1 MKTHEAG
8 GVEEEEGVPGVEI
21 QQRQQRVARD
31 VEIVTIEMWIQVIVI
46 LGNGVTQLTMTQL
59 NVSDEIQTHSQANN
73 IIPRHRYRVYNSNNI
88 IHHKIQHPS
97 QIINNSIMGAKITII
112 IMPIIPSNK

>member
-1 MKTHEAG
+1 M
-8 GVEEEEGVPGVEI
+8 
-21 QQRQQRVARD
+21 VARD
-31 VEIVTIEMWIQVIVI
+31 VEIVTVEMWIQVIVI

-73 IIPRHRYRVYNSNNI
+73 IIPRHRYRGYNNNNI
-88 IHHKIQHPS
+88 IPRHRYRVYNNNNIIRHKIQHPS

-112 IMPIIPSNK
+112 IMPIIP